1 MKIKKTFVAIGA
13 AVLILGSTVVFSEP
27 GSEQDPLVTL
37 SYVNRTIEQIKS
49 YIDDKVA
56 GLGAGSTTAE
66 PYALEIV
73 NVSKGQFLI
82 AKAGTEIILRAGK
95 GLAVVSDLGGLTDI
109 TAGVDLGKNVEIP
122 LNHMLIVPRDD
133 GRGVYCSTD
142 AIFMVRGKYEV
153 R

>member
-27 GSEQDPLVTL
+27 GSEQDPLVSV
-37 SYVNRTIEQIKS
+37 SYVNTKIEQIKS

-56 GLGAGSTTAE
+56 GLGGGTAVE
-66 PYALEIV
+66 PSALEV
-73 NVSKGQFLI
+73 VDVSKGQFLI

-95 GLAVVSDLGGLTDI
+95 GLAVVSDLGGLTDV
-109 TAGVDLGKNVEIP
+109 TAGVDLGKDVAIP
-122 LNHMLIVPRDD
+122 SNHLLIIARDD
-133 GRGVYCSTD
+133 GRGVYCTTD
-142 AIFMVRGKYEV
+142 AIFMVRGKYEI